1 MSEEKKDDVY
11 GDEES
16 NIPESVLEVL
26 GNNYGTGKDDEL
38 ESSDLNPDSNVDDTQ
53 DNSGMGEDTVSE
65 TAEDVEETA
74 DTEKS
79 DEDVEDE
86 GVKQDEE
93 TEPIPQEQ
101 VNIARRL
108 GWSDDKIVEVAEN
121 NPEILEDMVT
131 LAGRQTQQPQVEQKV
146 VPVATQKQEVK
157 GIDKVNL
164 DEEALGKMKEAYGDE
179 VVNSVVAPLVAGL
192 NTTIDQLNT
201 LRSQVD
207 GVEQTNAA
215 NQAKKNFE
223 EANAVFDDLTET
235 FEVFGKT
242 DELPRTADGSY
253 DVNSPAVQ
261 VRGQL
266 YEVAQAFHASGKTWS
281 DSLKEAVRWYKGDHA
296 EKALERKLI
305 KDLNSRKKKFSPR
318 PTNKKTVRAFRSREE
333 EGVELV
339 RKALEK

>member
-1 MSEEKKDDVY
+1 V
-11 GDEES
+11 
-16 NIPESVLEVL
+16 
-26 GNNYGTGKDDEL
+26 
-38 ESSDLNPDSNVDDTQ
+38 
-53 DNSGMGEDTVSE
+53 
-65 TAEDVEETA
+65 
-74 DTEKS
+74 
-79 DEDVEDE
+79 
-86 GVKQDEE
+86 DEE

-121 NPEILEDMVT
+121 NPEILEDMVA
-131 LAGRQTQQPQVEQKV
+131 LAGRQTQQPQVVQKV
-146 VPVATQKQEVK
+146 EPAPTQKQEVK
-157 GIDKVNL
+157 GVDKVNL

-223 EANAVFDDLTET
+223 EANAVFDGLTET
-235 FEVFGKT
+235 FAVFGKT

-261 VRGQL
+261 VRGQV
-266 YEVAQAFHASGKTWS
+266 YEVAQAFHASGKSWS

-296 EKALERKLI
+296 EKSLERKI
-305 KDLNSRKKKFSPR
+305 IRDLNSRKKKFSPR
-318 PTNKKTVRAFRSREE
+318 PTNKKVTKSFKSRDDEGAHLVARAY
-333 EGVELV
+333 
-339 RKALEK
+339 KK